1 MLVVTTAALRLE
13 SVMKRFLPLALLALV
28 LSACATTGM
37 SDTAKLDLYRSHAG
51 APVNSF
57 YYFGSINGWTPLG
70 DEAVAIWTKPSE
82 AWLLDFY
89 GPCQDIEYTPVIAL
103 TSQMNRV
110 SARFD
115 KVLVRD
121 RGSIQLPCQIR
132 QIRPL
137 DVKAIRSAEKTARE
151 QAQVSGT

>member
-1 MLVVTTAALRLE
+1 
-13 SVMKRFLPLALLALV
+13 MKRFLSLPLLALA
-28 LSACATTGM
+28 LSACATTGL
-37 SDTAKLDLYRSHAG
+37 SDAAKLDLYRSHAG
-51 APVNSF
+51 APVDSF

-70 DEAVAIWTKPSE
+70 DEAVAVWTKPSE

-89 GPCQDIEYTPVIAL
+89 GSCQGIEYTPVIGL

-110 SARFD
+110 SAKFD

-121 RGSIQLPCQIR
+121 HSAINIPCQIK

-151 QAQVSGT
+151 QIQASGT